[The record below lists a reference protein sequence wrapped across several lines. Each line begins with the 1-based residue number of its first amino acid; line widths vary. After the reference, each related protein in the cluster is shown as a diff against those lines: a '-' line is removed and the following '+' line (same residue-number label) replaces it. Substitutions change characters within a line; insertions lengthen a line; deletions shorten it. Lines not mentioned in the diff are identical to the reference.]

1 MNISILGTGSWGTA
15 NAVLLAN
22 ARHNVTVWG
31 RSADAVEEIRRTRMN
46 AKYLPGETLPESIV
60 WTADRATALKNAN
73 IVVVAV
79 PSRHFEE
86 VCRSFSPYFPPEATV
101 VSLTKGVL
109 SEDAS
114 SDDGA
119 GGGRI
124 WHEAGGGTF
133 GSLAC
138 GGGREGDADGG
149 DGGVGGPVRRAA
161 RADGLDG
168 AELPRLHE

>member
-60 WTADRATALKNAN
+60 WTADRVTALQNAN

-79 PSRHFEE
+79 P
-86 VCRSFSPYFPPEATV
+86 
-101 VSLTKGVL
+101 
-109 SEDAS
+109 
-114 SDDGA
+114 
-119 GGGRI
+119 
-124 WHEAGGGTF
+124 
-133 GSLAC
+133 
-138 GGGREGDADGG
+138 
-149 DGGVGGPVRRAA
+149 
-161 RADGLDG
+161 
-168 AELPRLHE
+168 